1 MFGIPCIAAV
11 FFGRTRGISAIA
23 GGVMFGN
30 SAEIGH
36 PGKVTASAFSSS
48 MWTP

>member
-30 SAEIGH
+30 SGEKCQLLLLAHQCGRFA
-36 PGKVTASAFSSS
+36 GLS
-48 MWTP
+48 